1 MIVVPGYLVMG
12 EDGKEYG
19 PASPEEIRRWVAEG
33 RMNRQTP
40 LKNTEAGDWIFLGEV
55 AEFKDLFAPPPISP
69 PARQGT
75 RREVVIAAIF
85 IVLLAGLYL
94 LLKNFSH
101 H

>member
-40 LKNTEAGDWIFLGEV
+40 LKNTEAGDWIFLGDV
-55 AEFKDLFAPPPISP
+55 AEFKDLFAAPSSLPRS
-69 PARQGT
+69 RLMV
-75 RREVVIAAIF
+75 RREVVITAIF
-85 IVLLAGLYL
+85 IALLVGLYL

>member
-40 LKNTEAGDWIFLGEV
+40 LKNTEAGDWIFLGDV
-55 AEFKDLFAPPPISP
+55 AEFKDLFAAPSSPPPS
-69 PARQGT
+69 RLLV
-75 RREVVIAAIF
+75 RREVVITAIF
-85 IVLLAGLYL
+85 IALLAGLYW